1 MDYTKNFEKIDNST
15 KRLTITVPATEIDN
29 EYQKTVKKYAKE
41 LTVNGFRKGKAPNS
55 VIERKYG
62 ETIRNEAFSDN
73 IDKII
78 EEIFSNEDM
87 DKANNPIN
95 PKNLH
100 FENED
105 DIFPIKE
112 KEDVVCKITYS
123 TLPEF
128 ELPEYKGLDVEY
140 TEVKFDAK
148 KALDDEIDRLLEQ
161 NAMIIEKEDK
171 IAEKG
176 NIVTLDVKVSDE
188 EGKEI
193 EAESRED
200 YVFTISDKTEPF
212 ELDSKI
218 VGMKLDEVKS
228 VSKTK
233 NKVKKNYQITLKK
246 IKVKELPEL
255 DDEFAQDVNEEY
267 KTLDMMKKALA
278 KEISDKHEKEIKDL
292 KIQALFDAL
301 SSSVK
306 MDIPQEL
313 IDMQADN
320 EWSQFVSNFAQ
331 QSKASFQDAEK
342 YLAQMNYTKAAYLAN
357 STDQLK
363 EKVKISL
370 IIDEIT
376 KKEDVKASEEE
387 ITEEM
392 KKTGYADNENK
403 DLVEYIKGQVSAEI
417 ESKKTYEL
425 LLENNNFKVK
435 KEVKEAPKKAEKE
448 TK

>member
-87 DKANNPIN
+87 DKVNNPIN

-112 KEDVVCKITYS
+112 NEDVVCKITYS

-128 ELPEYKGLDVEY
+128 DLPEYKGLDVEY
-140 TEVKFDAK
+140 NEVKFDAK

-188 EGKEI
+188 EGTEI
-193 EAESRED
+193 AAESRED

-218 VGMKLDEVKS
+218 IGMKLDEVKS

-233 NKVKKNYQITLKK
+233 DKVKKNYQNTLKK

-255 DDEFAQDVNEEY
+255 DDEFAQDVKEEY
-267 KTLDMMKKALA
+267 KTLDMMKEALA
-278 KEISDKHEKEIKDL
+278 KEISDKHEKEVKDL
-292 KIQALFDAL
+292 KIQSLFDTL
-301 SSSVK
+301 SSSVE

-331 QSKASFQDAEK
+331 QSQTSFQDAEK
-342 YLAQMNYTKAAYLAN
+342 YLTQMNYTKASYIAN

-376 KKEDVKASEEE
+376 KKEEIKASEEE

-392 KKTGYADNENK
+392 KKTGYAENENK

-448 TK
+448 SK